1 MRGSPKEETLPSDG
15 PTVSIDKAIVE
26 NQQTGSPGCQSDSQT
41 ESPAK
46 RRLPA
51 ELTGTARRIKHMFTG
66 GHLGSDCGSQTE
78 ARMKWCPIPT
88 NSPERPGK
96 VYKIIAERGTR
107 REKKSNEDGSAYA
120 HHVADGDV
128 LPFDINRVHLAN
140 PIQGND
146 YINASWITEP
156 AFEIPADLLPP
167 SHHPQPQHAQTW
179 IASQGPLDETGYE
192 FFRLFFHPDPARRP
206 KVIIQLTACMEGS
219 RVKCA
224 NYIPSKEEEA
234 KLFRP
239 HRTVPLD
246 SSSSHPK
253 TKWALPEPDEMRN
266 LGFIRVTLEGVESG
280 PVQPPATNSFYH
292 KNKLLVELLPYQDE
306 YQQKIQPIA
315 QARVV
320 HYECI
325 SWYDHGTPEFVEPI
339 LELISSAKA
348 DSMISSPEE
357 STPRTSPILVHCSAG
372 VGRTGT
378 LIAIASCTAQLA
390 LLNSCHLSER
400 TLKANIISHLILP
413 QLVPENSRIAQLPEW
428 LNDDLVART
437 VDFLREQRVLMVQTA
452 GQLDYIYKAVACFA
466 ASLS

>member
-78 ARMKWCPIPT
+78 ARMKWCPILT
-88 NSPERPGK
+88 NSPERLGK

-120 HHVADGDV
+120 HHVAGQ
-128 LPFDINRVHLAN
+128 PINKPKNRRR
-140 PIQGND
+140 P
-146 YINASWITEP
+146 
-156 AFEIPADLLPP
+156 DLLPP

-413 QLVPENSRIAQLPEW
+413 RLVPENGRIAQLPEW